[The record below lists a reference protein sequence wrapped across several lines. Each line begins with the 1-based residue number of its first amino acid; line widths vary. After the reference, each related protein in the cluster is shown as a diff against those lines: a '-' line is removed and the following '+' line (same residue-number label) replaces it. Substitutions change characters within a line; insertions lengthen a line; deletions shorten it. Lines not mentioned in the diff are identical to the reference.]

1 MANTIPDHPTKFKPG
16 QSGNPG
22 GKSSEH
28 RKAEI
33 KAAELAAMVQ
43 ADLVEALY
51 NTLQQAEGDE
61 AKLGAIK
68 ADVLKLLKDSQD
80 RGFGSPQ
87 QHIDNTSSD
96 GSMTP
101 AANSGDAVLEALNRK
116 HAQNTPE
123 SEGEGA

>member
-51 NTLQQAEGDE
+51 NTVKDAEGDE
-61 AKLGAIK
+61 QRLDAIRS
-68 ADVLKLLKDSQD
+68 DVLKLLKDSQD

-101 AANSGDAVLEALNRK
+101 VAQSGDAVLDALSRK
-116 HAQNTPE
+116 HNPE
-123 SEGEGA
+123 SGA

>member
-116 HAQNTPE
+116 HK
-123 SEGEGA
+123 EGKDED

>member
-1 MANTIPDHPTKFKPG
+1 MANSNPSPSTRIG
-16 QSGNPG
+16 QPG
-22 GKSSEH
+22 GPAPGKTSEH

-33 KAAELAAMVQ
+33 KAAELAALVQ

-51 NTLQQAEGDE
+51 NTLQD
-61 AKLGAIK
+61 AKDDADKLDAIRS
-68 ADVLKLLKDSQD
+68 DVLKLLKDSQD

-101 AANSGDAVLEALNRK
+101 KGL
-116 HAQNTPE
+116 
-123 SEGEGA
+123 GAFYAEQEEVNED

>member
-1 MANTIPDHPTKFKPG
+1 MGQFPNPSTQFKPG

-28 RKAEI
+28 RAAEV
-33 KAAELAAMVQ
+33 KAAELAALVQ

-51 NTLQQAEGDE
+51 NTLQKAEGDE

-101 AANSGDAVLEALNRK
+101 KGLGAFYAE
-116 HAQNTPE
+116 Q
-123 SEGEGA
+123 EGTNVDD